1 MEVTYP
7 LVNVVCA
14 ELHSRVG
21 HNAYAIGSI
30 AGHEPPPA
38 LFPPHLRQRFRHRH
52 FIFLAPDALDLEE
65 DLEALEGRDD
75 GSGHGAGHASSH
87 EGSNDRLPEPFS
99 ESLEGGGGGCA
110 ERLRLRCELVF
121 LYGCVAELNVRL
133 RPSRAELAQQPLL
146 W

>member
-7 LVNVVCA
+7 LVNIICA

-30 AGHEPPPA
+30 AGHESSPA

-52 FIFLAPDALDLEE
+52 FIFLAADALDLEQ

-75 GSGHGAGHASSH
+75 GSGYGAGHASSH
-87 EGSNDRLPEPFS
+87 EGSNNRLREAFS
-99 ESLEGGGGGCA
+99 EPLEGCGVGCA
-110 ERLRLRCELVF
+110 ERLQIAFVSYYFSTDAWGE
-121 LYGCVAELNVRL
+121 AERTFAPV
-133 RPSRAELAQQPLL
+133 PG
-146 W
+146 